1 MKYLLP
7 LSLSLLLVNTI
18 VLAED
23 VPSDLGSKLK
33 VTFGSEPD
41 AIKSTPIANLF
52 EARFKNEIIY
62 TTGDAEYVVNGQLIK
77 LKTKENLT
85 NNAIKAFNKS
95 IVDKIDN
102 TKVIEYKAT
111 GDEKYILYAFI
122 DVECPYCKKLHKQVK
137 SLNEGGVTVRY
148 LAYPRTGVDS
158 EAAKTMATIW
168 CAGDKNK
175 ALDEAM
181 VETFDPSLEAIMKES
196 SIDLQATVKN
206 IKERNEVMQKL
217 NKAVEKGKTSEEKV
231 QIARE
236 FMKEH
241 KAEFDKLEKKTEKS
255 DPAAKVSI
263 EKTEATQTNGNC
275 AAIIEEQY
283 KLGQSLQVGGTPA
296 LITPNAER
304 FEGYDTAANLI
315 AKLEK
320 LKK

>member
-1 MKYLLP
+1 M
-7 LSLSLLLVNTI
+7 
-18 VLAED
+18 LAED

-62 TTGDAEYVVNGQLIK
+62 TTGDAEYIVNGPLIK

-85 NNAIKAFNKS
+85 NNSIKAFNKS

-102 TKVIEYKAT
+102 AKVIEYKAT
-111 GDEKYILYAFI
+111 GDEKYILYAFV
-122 DVECPYCKKLHKQVK
+122 DVECPFCKKLHKQVK
-137 SLNEGGVTVRY
+137 SLNEGGITVRY
-148 LAYPRTGVDS
+148 LAYPRKGVDS
-158 EAAKTMATIW
+158 DAAKTMATIW
-168 CAGDKNK
+168 CASDKTK

-181 VETFDPSLEAIMKES
+181 LETFDPSLEAIMKES
-196 SIDLQATVKN
+196 SIDLQDTVKDL
-206 IKERNEVMQKL
+206 KERNEIMQKL
-217 NKAVEKGKTSEEKV
+217 NKAMEKGKTSEEKV

-255 DPAAKVSI
+255 DPVAKASI
-263 EKTEATQTNGNC
+263 AKTEATPTNGNC
-275 AAIIEEQY
+275 TAIIEEQY

-296 LITPNAER
+296 LITPDAER
-304 FEGYDTAANLI
+304 IEGYDTAANLI

-320 LKK
+320 FKK